1 LFPQFDVSRVAERF
15 VFRFRAAQHIVDT
28 AYEEKIPAAQ
38 TPLPGVF
45 LANFSQI
52 FPEDRGTNF
61 AVREGEKIAIRVLQA
76 AAAGL

>member
-1 LFPQFDVSRVAERF
+1 MFPAFDAARLGERH

-28 AYEEKIPAAQ
+28 GYEEKIPDYK

-45 LANFSQI
+45 LSNFSQI

-61 AVREGEKIAIRVLQA
+61 AVREGEKIAALVRRE
-76 AAAGL
+76 AGE

>member
-1 LFPQFDVSRVAERF
+1 VGTD
-15 VFRFRAAQHIVDT
+15 
-28 AYEEKIPAAQ
+28 YEAKIPTYQ

-61 AVREGEKIAIRVLQA
+61 AVQEGEKIADRVLQSL
-76 AAAGL
+76 GR

>member
-1 LFPQFDVSRVAERF
+1 
-15 VFRFRAAQHIVDT
+15 VDT
-28 AYEEKIPAAQ
+28 NYEEKIPDYK

-61 AVREGEKIAIRVLQA
+61 AVREGEKIAALVRRE
-76 AAAGL
+76 AGG